1 MTDIYQEPG
10 RDETPAEAESA
21 ILKGLRYLC
30 VEARLADLRLLAE
43 TIDRALREYAR

>member
-1 MTDIYQEPG
+1 MAEIYQEPG
-10 RDETPAEAESA
+10 RDETPDEAESS

-30 VEARLADLRLLAE
+30 LEARLADLRSLAE

>member
-1 MTDIYQEPG
+1 MANPYKEPG
-10 RDETPAEAESA
+10 RDETPDEAESA

-30 VEARLADLRLLAE
+30 LEARLADLRSLSD